1 MSWRGYPVFGGVLV
15 TLALTMLAPAGVAAS
30 LGDWGVATN
39 FLYSAV
45 VTAIIGG
52 LQMIAMFRRLENGG
66 AVGEFAVLIAILT
79 LAPLAAAIP
88 VAATMPFLSFGTAY
102 FEMVSMIT
110 TTGASVFD
118 RLNEIHPAIV
128 LWRGIVAWF
137 GGLVALIMAYALL
150 APRSL
155 GGFEVRDN
163 GGRAAAIGRLT
174 GDPVWAGGQPSEA
187 AGERLGAAFKSVFPL
202 YLTLTV
208 VLTFLLLA
216 VGHEPLSALVLAG
229 GVMSTTGVSAG
240 QGAPFAA
247 SGLLGEMAVFAF
259 LLLAATR
266 HTYGGPS
273 QRPLRF
279 KGLDQDPEI
288 RILAFAVIGITTL
301 LYLRHWVGVFELQ
314 DKDADLLDS
323 LRPLW
328 GALFTTL
335 SFATTTG
342 YISVDWDSA
351 RTWSGLD
358 NPSMIFFGLA
368 IMGGGIATTAG
379 GVKLLRA
386 YALFKHGERE
396 LERLMRPSSVLSA
409 DARKRGLRREGAQI
423 AWVFVMLFL
432 VALAVVFLALS
443 LTGLGF
449 EPSLSAGVAAL
460 SNTGPLFPVTT
471 GLSWATAVTPE
482 GRAVL
487 DIAMVL
493 GRVEI
498 LALIAMLN
506 TDNWRR

>member
-1 MSWRGYPVFGGVLV
+1 MSWRGYPVFGSVLIA
-15 TLALTMLAPAGVAAS
+15 LALMMLAPASLAASSGDWDVAA
-30 LGDWGVATN
+30 N
-39 FLYSAV
+39 FFYSAG
-45 VTAIIGG
+45 VTAIFGG
-52 LQMIAMFRRLENGG
+52 MQAIAMFRRLENTG

-79 LAPLAAAIP
+79 VAPLAAAMP
-88 VAATMPFLSFGTAY
+88 VAATMPLLSFGSAY

-110 TTGASVFD
+110 TTGATVFD
-118 RLNEIHPAIV
+118 RLNEVHPAII

-155 GGFEVRDN
+155 GGFEVRGDS
-163 GGRAAAIGRLT
+163 GRAAAIGRLT
-174 GDPVWAGGQPSEA
+174 GDPVWAGGRSSEA
-187 AGERLGAAFKSVFPL
+187 AGERLSAAFKSVFPL
-202 YLTLTV
+202 YLTLTL

-216 VGHEPLSALVLAG
+216 AGHRPLSAIVLAG
-229 GVMSTTGVSAG
+229 GVMSTTGVTAG

-247 SGLLGEMAVFAF
+247 SGMLGEMLVFAF

-279 KGLDQDPEI
+279 KGIDQDPEF
-288 RILAFAVIGITTL
+288 RILAVVVLGITAI
-301 LYLRHWVGVFELQ
+301 LYLRHWIGVLELQ
-314 DKDADLLDS
+314 EKADLIGS
-323 LRPLW
+323 IRPLW
-328 GALFTTL
+328 GAVFTTL

-342 YISVDWDSA
+342 YISLDWESA

-396 LERLMRPSSVLSA
+396 LERLMRPSSVLGS

-432 VALAVVFLALS
+432 VALALVFLALS

-471 GLSWATAVTPE
+471 GLSWANSVTAE

-506 TDNWRR
+506 PDNWRR